1 MTIKDIAKESG
12 YSVSTV
18 SRVLNKH
25 PDVSLIAK
33 AKIEEIVAAH
43 NFVPN
48 DNAKHLKQQMSK
60 SIAVLVKGTSNMLF
74 ASIVE
79 QLQNLIEQSEY
90 SVFVYYMDEYDNEI
104 EEALRLCRERKPL
117 GILFLG
123 GNPPSFKEKLQ
134 YINVPCVLV
143 TNVIEPG
150 ELDDMSC
157 VGTDDVAGA
166 ECAIDYLIQL
176 GHRQIGI
183 IGGDSE
189 VSYTSRQ
196 RLIGC
201 KRSFAAH
208 GLIFDQDKNFELSKF
223 SFDSSYRAMER
234 LLAKNPQITAVFAMS
249 DVTAIGAIRALKDR
263 RIQVPEEISVMG
275 FDGIELAKYYNPK
288 LTTIQQQHRQIAEKS
303 VKLLLNCIEKNNGP
317 VREVTPYILVKG
329 ESVRAIQEA
338 GLKIT

>member
-33 AKIEEIVAAH
+33 ARIEKVVEAR

-48 DNAKHLKQQMSK
+48 DNAKHLKQQISK

-74 ASIVE
+74 ANIVE
-79 QLQNLIEQSEY
+79 QLQNLIEQSQY
-90 SVFVYYMDEYDNEI
+90 SVFVYYLDEYDNEV

-123 GNPPSFKEKLQ
+123 GNPPGFKEKFN

-150 ELDDMSC
+150 EFENLSC
-157 VGTDDVAGA
+157 VGTDDIASA
-166 ECAIDYLIQL
+166 KCAVDYLIQL
-176 GHRQIGI
+176 GHKEIGI
-183 IGGDSE
+183 LGGDLE
-189 VSYTSRQ
+189 VSYTSKQ
-196 RLIGC
+196 RFIGC
-201 KRSFAAH
+201 KQSFLDH
-208 GLIFDQDKNFELSKF
+208 NLPFDIEKIFEKSKYSFEC
-223 SFDSSYRAMER
+223 SYRAM
-234 LLAKNPQITAVFAMS
+234 LHMLSKNPDLTAVFAMS
-249 DVTAIGAIRALKDR
+249 DVMAIGAICALKDR
-263 RIQVPEEISVMG
+263 GIQVPEEISVMG

-288 LTTIQQQHRQIAEKS
+288 LTTIQQQHKRIAEKS
-303 VKLLLNCIEKNNGP
+303 VEILLNCIERNAGA

-329 ESVRAIQEA
+329 ESVREI
-338 GLKIT
+338 KK

>member
-25 PDVSLIAK
+25 PDVSPVAK
-33 AKIEEIVAAH
+33 AKIEEVVAAH

-48 DNAKHLKQQMSK
+48 DNAKHLKQQISK

-74 ASIVE
+74 ANIVE
-79 QLQNLIEQSEY
+79 QLQNLIEQSAY

-123 GNPPSFKEKLQ
+123 GNPPTFRDKFK

-143 TNVIEPG
+143 TNVIDQ
-150 ELDDMSC
+150 DDFENLSC
-157 VGTDDVAGA
+157 VGTDDVASA
-166 ECAIDYLIQL
+166 KCAVDYLAEL
-176 GHRQIGI
+176 GHKNIGI
-183 IGGDSE
+183 LGGDID
-189 VSYTSRQ
+189 VSYTSQQ
-196 RLIGC
+196 RFIGC
-201 KRSFAAH
+201 QESFREH
-208 GLIFDQDKNFELSKF
+208 HLPFDIKKNYQKCKF
-223 SFDSSYRAMER
+223 AFDSAYRAMEWMIEN
-234 LLAKNPQITAVFAMS
+234 APDITAVFAMS
-249 DVTAIGAIRALKDR
+249 DVTAIGAICALKDR
-263 RIQVPEEISVMG
+263 GIRVPEDISVMG

-288 LTTIQQQHRQIAEKS
+288 LTTIQQQHKQIANKS
-303 VKLLLNCIEKNNGP
+303 VEILLNCIERNAGS

-329 ESVRAIQEA
+329 ESVRGINQ
-338 GLKIT
+338 

>member
-25 PDVSLIAK
+25 PDVSLEAK

-48 DNAKHLKQQMSK
+48 DNAKHLKQQISK

-123 GNPPSFKEKLQ
+123 GNPPSFKEKLKH
-134 YINVPCVLV
+134 ISVPCVLV
-143 TNVIEPG
+143 TTVIEPG
-150 ELDDMSC
+150 ELDELSC
-157 VGTDDVAGA
+157 VGTDDIAGG
-166 ECAIDYLIQL
+166 ECAIDYLIEL
-176 GHRQIGI
+176 GHRRIGI
-183 IGGDSE
+183 IGGDMD
-189 VSYTSRQ
+189 VSYTSWQ

-201 KRSFAAH
+201 KKSFASH
-208 GLIFDQDKNFELSKF
+208 GLEFDEEKNYEKSKF

-263 RIQVPEEISVMG
+263 GIKVPEEISVMG
-275 FDGIELAKYYNPK
+275 FDGVELAKYYNPK

-303 VKLLLNCIEKNNGP
+303 VRLLLNRIERNSGP
-317 VREVTPYILVKG
+317 VREVTPHILVKG
-329 ESVRAIQEA
+329 ESVCAIQES
-338 GLKIT
+338 GLKST

>member
-25 PDVSLIAK
+25 PDVSPIAK
-33 AKIEEIVAAH
+33 AKIEEVVASR

-74 ASIVE
+74 ANIVE
-79 QLQNLIEQSEY
+79 QLQNLIEQSAY

-123 GNPPSFKEKLQ
+123 GNPPGFKDKFKCVS
-134 YINVPCVLV
+134 VPCVLV
-143 TNVIEPG
+143 TNVIES
-150 ELDDMSC
+150 EEFDNLSC
-157 VGTDDVAGA
+157 VGTDDIESAK
-166 ECAIDYLIQL
+166 CAVDYLIQL
-176 GHRQIGI
+176 GHKQIGI
-183 IGGDSE
+183 IGGDLDI
-189 VSYTSRQ
+189 SYTSQQ

-201 KRSFAAH
+201 KKSFEEH
-208 GLIFDQDKNFELSKF
+208 NLPFEKEKNYEKSKF

-234 LLAKNPQITAVFAMS
+234 MLSKNANVTAVFAMS
-249 DVTAIGAIRALKDR
+249 DVTAIGAICALKDR
-263 RIQVPEEISVMG
+263 GIKVPEEISVMG

-288 LTTIQQQHRQIAEKS
+288 LTTIQQQHKSIAKKS
-303 VKLLLNCIEKNNGP
+303 VEILLNCIERNAVA

-329 ESVRAIQEA
+329 ESVREI
-338 GLKIT
+338 KK